1 MKLAH
6 AAVAKAAEEAAA
18 AKAADEATVT
28 KAAEEAAAVKAAD
41 EATVVKAAEEAAAA
55 KAAEE
60 ATVAK
65 AAEEAAAAKAADEA
79 TVAKATEKAAA
90 VNAAEEAAAAKADE
104 EAAEEAA
111 AAKEAET
118 TAATKA
124 AEEAVVATALT
135 EKPVDVEHV
144 KKPVDKDSDKYNQK
158 VKDASSR
165 FLAFSGKL
173 GKSCPL
179 GLHVGYA
186 ILDCKCPAKVTT
198 PGFPCD
204 ICGFVSKTRHALR
217 LHKDNR
223 HNVITSQAGTTKTQ
237 PDDKL
242 NAAELTNRCPVA
254 IKL

>member
-1 MKLAH
+1 MAH

-18 AKAADEATVT
+18 AKAADKATVT

-55 KAAEE
+55 KAADE

-79 TVAKATEKAAA
+79 TVAKATEEAAA
-90 VNAAEEAAAAKADE
+90 VNAAEKAAAAKADE

-135 EKPVDVEHV
+135 
-144 KKPVDKDSDKYNQK
+144 KKPLDKDLDEYKQK
-158 VKDASSR
+158 VKDASNR
-165 FLAFSGKL
+165 FLANSGKL
-173 GKSCPL
+173 DISCPL
-179 GLHVGYA
+179 GFHVGYA
-186 ILDCKCPAKVTT
+186 ILDCNCAGDKIVTTRMT
-198 PGFPCD
+198 PGFPCE

-223 HNVITSQAGTTKTQ
+223 HKVKKSH
-237 PDDKL
+237 
-242 NAAELTNRCPVA
+242 
-254 IKL
+254 